1 MSLRKGQIARDVVE
15 HGLGRVRTD
24 RLVIWRWPRRRE
36 PCAEWC
42 ARRMVIECKL
52 LHRSLE
58 GTIGDGLSRT
68 RAYLARCGAGEGH
81 LLAFDRNSDRS
92 WQEELFRREQ
102 VTSGT
107 PDTVWGM

>member
-1 MSLRKGQIARDVVE
+1 
-15 HGLGRVRTD
+15 
-24 RLVIWRWPRRRE
+24 
-36 PCAEWC
+36 
-42 ARRMVIECKL
+42 MVIECKL

-81 LLAFDRNSDRS
+81 LVAFDRNSDRS

-102 VTSGT
+102 VTYGT